1 MSTHQLAALART
13 AEPRLMLRRFLA
25 LDAAVTGA
33 NALAYLALSG
43 PLGRYLGAGS
53 GLLLALGAFLAV
65 YAGGVGLLAARPR
78 PPVLAVRA
86 VVEANL
92 AWAAVSFAAL
102 ALWLT
107 PTTPGAVWTV
117 LQALVVTG
125 FALLQYGALRQG
137 QGSNE

>member
-43 PLGRYLGAGS
+43 PLGRCLGS

-65 YAGGVGLLAARPR
+65 YAGCVGLLAARSR
-78 PPVLAVRA
+78 PPALAVRA

-107 PTTPGAVWTV
+107 PTTAGAVWTV
-117 LQALVVTG
+117 LQALVVAA
-125 FALLQYGALRQG
+125 FALLQHGALRQD
-137 QGSNE
+137 QGSSA